1 MKKWQQCMTAA
12 VLGTLGAVYCA
23 HAQDSTTTINQQN
36 TINQSNIT
44 PDYSFYRAQELS
56 LDLFGSGSVG
66 QQTIDHFTGGRI
78 EHNGRLGAGAG
89 LNYFFCRYVG
99 VGGDAYTESTRHDF
113 IDSAS
118 GNLIGRLPIGD
129 TGIAPYIF
137 GGGGYQFDEVSQRF
151 GQFGAGIEFR
161 FCKNVGL
168 FVDARYVVAD
178 KTDNY
183 GVGRAGLRFSF

>member
-1 MKKWQQCMTAA
+1 MKKWQRCITAA
-12 VLGTLGAVYCA
+12 VLGTLGTVYCA
-23 HAQDSTTTINQQN
+23 NAQDYTTIINQQN

-44 PDYSFYRAQELS
+44 PDYPFYRAQELS

-66 QQTIDHFTGGRI
+66 QPTIDHFTGGRI
-78 EHNGRLGAGAG
+78 EQNGRLGAGAG

-99 VGGDAYTESTRHDF
+99 VGGDAYTENTRHDF

-161 FCKNVGL
+161 FCKNVGF

-183 GVGRAGLRFSF
+183 GVGRAGLRLSF